1 MADGPIDIGEA
12 MEDMAGPDEIE
23 GGRREGGLVEI
34 ARSETN
40 GSGEARCCRAE
51 TGDAEGVFV
60 LVESD
65 GAGAAEASRD
75 GEEVVALSAAGIQDG
90 LAGTRGEPIY

>member
-1 MADGPIDIGEA
+1 MTDSAVNIGEA
-12 MEDMAGPDEIE
+12 VEDMAGPDKIE
-23 GGRREGGLVEI
+23 GGGREGGVVEI
-34 ARSETN
+34 ARNETN
-40 GSGEARCCRAE
+40 GSGEARSCRAE